1 MKAASVVGPYLEL
14 RSRIEKRDKGL
25 VEKVKSLSEAVALIP
40 DNCHVAIGGCHYSR
54 TPMAL
59 IWEIIRQGK
68 KNLTFSKSIV
78 ATEGDLLL
86 VAGVTRHII
95 TSWFSPGVTWGV
107 SRVMRDYVQSGEA
120 RYEEWSHMSLGLRYR
135 AGAMGV
141 PFLPARSMLGSD
153 VYKRLPDIKEMA
165 CPFTGEKLA
174 LIPALNPDLAL
185 IHVQRADPYGN
196 AQIRGFPFM
205 DKDIALAADRV
216 ILTAEQ
222 IIDNSEIRREPDQT
236 AIPFFCVDAVVEVP
250 YGCLPHEC
258 YGAYEPDFSH
268 MDMYVKL
275 MMEQGSEGVRQ
286 YLDKY
291 FYRPKTFADYL
302 DLFSVKDIVRATCN
316 AKKGHGS

>member
-1 MKAASVVGPYLEL
+1 MASSYLEL
-14 RSRIEKRDKGL
+14 REKVEKKDKGL
-25 VEKVKSLSEAVALIP
+25 REKVKSLSQAVALIP
-40 DNCHVAIGGCHYSR
+40 DNVHVAIGGCHYSR

-59 IWEIIRQGK
+59 IWEMIRQRK
-68 KNLTFSKSIV
+68 KGLTFSKSIT

-86 VAGVTRHII
+86 VAGATRHII

-107 SRVMRDYVQSGEA
+107 SRIMRHYVQSGEA
-120 RYEEWSHMSLGLRYR
+120 QYEEWSHMSLGLRYR

-153 VYKRLPDIKEMA
+153 VSKRLGHIIKEMN

-174 LIPALNPDLAL
+174 LIPALNPDVAI

-196 AQIRGFPFM
+196 AQIGGFPFM
-205 DKDIALAADRV
+205 DKDIALAATTV
-216 ILTAEQ
+216 ILTAEE
-222 IIDNSEIRREPDQT
+222 IIDNSEIRRVPDRT
-236 AIPFFCVDAVVEVP
+236 DIPFLCVDAVVEAP

-258 YGAYEPDFSH
+258 YGVYEPDFNH

-275 MMEQGSEGVRQ
+275 MMEKSFDGVNE

-291 FYRPKTFADYL
+291 FYTPETFDDYL
-302 DLFSVKDIVRATCN
+302 GLFPVKDILKATSG
-316 AKKGHGS
+316 ARMGHGG